1 MAITLKDLP
10 WVNTLERL
18 RTRIIYSAIIWLLFT
33 LAAWLVTRPVMEY
46 LVSMPGGPGELVF
59 TTPPEAF
66 TSRLKLAAVLGGA
79 VSVPFVLWQLRA
91 AFIPLLKPPD
101 QRLSLWFI
109 LFASLLFY
117 AGLAFAVFAVM
128 PVALRFL
135 LGFAG
140 TELQPLIRAASYIQF
155 VIFFCLPFAVV
166 FQMPVIVFFL
176 ARIGILTAEA
186 MRRSRRVA
194 IFVIAVVAAIL
205 TPADVFSMILM
216 AIPMLVLYE
225 LSILLAQW
233 ASRAGAP
240 SSERQ

>member
-79 VSVPFVLWQLRA
+79 VSVPFVLWQLARRFHSFAQAPRSALELVVYLVCFAALLRRA
-91 AFIPLLKPPD
+91 RFCGFCRDA
-101 QRLSLWFI
+101 RR
-109 LFASLLFY
+109 
-117 AGLAFAVFAVM
+117 AG
-128 PVALRFL
+128 FL

-140 TELQPLIRAASYIQF
+140 MN
-155 VIFFCLPFAVV
+155 C
-166 FQMPVIVFFL
+166 
-176 ARIGILTAEA
+176 
-186 MRRSRRVA
+186 SR
-194 IFVIAVVAAIL
+194 
-205 TPADVFSMILM
+205 
-216 AIPMLVLYE
+216 
-225 LSILLAQW
+225 
-233 ASRAGAP
+233 
-240 SSERQ
+240 